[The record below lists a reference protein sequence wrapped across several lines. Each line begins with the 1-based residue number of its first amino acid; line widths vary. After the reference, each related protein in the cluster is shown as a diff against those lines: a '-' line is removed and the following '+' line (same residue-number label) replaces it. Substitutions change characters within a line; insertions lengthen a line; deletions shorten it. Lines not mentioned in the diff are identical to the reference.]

1 MIDIFLCLFGSQ
13 GKSVRQTEEIGR
25 EQTCIASDD
34 GVQEKG
40 YSNSFILPKPS
51 CLLLYPLTPG

>member
-40 YSNSFILPKPS
+40 YSNKFYSS
-51 CLLLYPLTPG
+51 